1 MKTILKLVGGL
12 LAGCAIGA
20 LVGMGAAVVFGE
32 KSWAEVWAKFC
43 DIGTLRLLLPALGSV
58 VGAVVA
64 FILHII
70 IHEGGHLV
78 AGLLT
83 GYRFVSFR
91 IFSLTLIRKDGRYQ
105 WRNFSLGGTGGQ
117 CLMAPPLRPL
127 EEIDTRWYNLGG
139 VLANVVVST
148 LALVLLLCFDL
159 PDWAEIFL
167 MTLTFFGYLLALIN
181 GIPMKLSGVNND
193 GYNLLF
199 LEKTPDDKRRLC
211 QMLEANAN
219 IQNGIQPKEM
229 PDEMFPAEEQVNWKD
244 GLQVNWQLMV
254 VARLENQHRWEE
266 AYALLQEGL
275 AQKQHIAALFQQEL
289 TLEMVFVCLV
299 TGRIEEAR
307 QLYTDRLRKY
317 VKQFMKTH
325 SSKQRIHFATTL
337 LLDGNREE
345 ALQLLEDLKAH
356 RTDYLLQGE
365 VEMDIELM
373 EHLLSVELRVESV
386 EL

>member
-43 DIGTLRLLLPALGSV
+43 DIGTLRLLLPALGAV

-105 WRNFSLGGTGGQ
+105 WRNYSLGGTGGQ

-139 VLANVVVST
+139 VLANIVVST
-148 LALVLLLCFDL
+148 LALVFMLCFDL
-159 PDWAEIFL
+159 LVGQRFFL
-167 MTLTFFGYLLALIN
+167 
-181 GIPMKLSGVNND
+181 
-193 GYNLLF
+193 
-199 LEKTPDDKRRLC
+199 
-211 QMLEANAN
+211 
-219 IQNGIQPKEM
+219 
-229 PDEMFPAEEQVNWKD
+229 
-244 GLQVNWQLMV
+244 
-254 VARLENQHRWEE
+254 
-266 AYALLQEGL
+266 
-275 AQKQHIAALFQQEL
+275 
-289 TLEMVFVCLV
+289 
-299 TGRIEEAR
+299 
-307 QLYTDRLRKY
+307 
-317 VKQFMKTH
+317 
-325 SSKQRIHFATTL
+325 
-337 LLDGNREE
+337 
-345 ALQLLEDLKAH
+345 
-356 RTDYLLQGE
+356 
-365 VEMDIELM
+365 
-373 EHLLSVELRVESV
+373 
-386 EL
+386 

>member
-1 MKTILKLVGGL
+1 M
-12 LAGCAIGA
+12 AGCAIGA

-43 DIGTLRLLLPALGSV
+43 DIGTLRLLLPALGAV
-58 VGAVVA
+58 VGAMVA

-139 VLANVVVST
+139 
-148 LALVLLLCFDL
+148 
-159 PDWAEIFL
+159 
-167 MTLTFFGYLLALIN
+167 LLAFIN

-219 IQNGIQPKEM
+219 IQNGMQPKEM

-289 TLEMVFVCLV
+289 TLEMVFVCLA

-307 QLYTDRLRKY
+307 QLYTERLRKY

-345 ALQLLEDLKAH
+345 ALRLLEDLKAH
-356 RTDYLLQGE
+356 RADYLLQGE
-365 VEMDIELM
+365 VDMDIELM
-373 EHLLSVELRVESV
+373 EQFRV
-386 EL
+386 

>member
-1 MKTILKLVGGL
+1 M
-12 LAGCAIGA
+12 AGCAIGA
-20 LVGMGAAVVFGE
+20 LVGMGAAVAFGE

-43 DIGTLRLLLPALGSV
+43 DIGTLRLLFPALGAV

-139 VLANVVVST
+139 VLANIVVST
-148 LALVLLLCFDL
+148 LALVLMLCFDF

-167 MTLTFFGYLLALIN
+167 MALTFFGYLLALIN

-219 IQNGIQPKEM
+219 IQNGMQPKEM

-289 TLEMVFVCLV
+289 TLEMVFVCLA

-307 QLYTDRLRKY
+307 QLYTKRLRKY

-337 LLDGNREE
+337 LLDDNREE
-345 ALQLLEDLKAH
+345 ALRLLENLKAH
-356 RTDYLLQGE
+356 RSDYLLQGE

-373 EHLLSVELRVESV
+373 EQLLS
-386 EL
+386 

>member
-1 MKTILKLVGGL
+1 MKTILKLAGGL

-20 LVGMGAAVVFGE
+20 LVGMGAAVAFGE

-43 DIGTLRLLLPALGSV
+43 DIGTLSLLLPALGAV
-58 VGAVVA
+58 AGAVVA

-105 WRNFSLGGTGGQ
+105 WRNYSLGETGGQ

-139 VLANVVVST
+139 VLANIVVST
-148 LALVLLLCFDL
+148 LALVFLLCFDL

-219 IQNGIQPKEM
+219 IQNGMQPKEM

-289 TLEMVFVCLV
+289 TLEMVFVCLA

-307 QLYTDRLRKY
+307 QLYTERLRKY

-325 SSKQRIHFATTL
+325 SSKQRVHFATTL
-337 LLDGNREE
+337 LLDDNREE
-345 ALQLLEDLKAH
+345 ALRLLEDLKAH
-356 RTDYLLQGE
+356 RADYLLQGE

-373 EHLLSVELRVESV
+373 EQLLS
-386 EL
+386 

>member
-1 MKTILKLVGGL
+1 MKTILKMLGGL
-12 LAGCAIGA
+12 LAGIAIGV
-20 LVGMGAAVVFGE
+20 LIGIGGAVVFNGVSISE
-32 KSWAEVWAKFC
+32 AFTKVFSG
-43 DIGTLRLLLPALGSV
+43 GTLRLLVPVFWAALW
-58 VGAVVA
+58 AVVS
-64 FILHII
+64 FFLQIV

-139 VLANVVVST
+139 VLANIVVST
-148 LALVLLLCFDL
+148 LALVLMLCFDL
-159 PDWAEIFL
+159 PGWAEIFL
-167 MTLTFFGYLLALIN
+167 LTLTFFGYLLALIN

-219 IQNGIQPKEM
+219 IQNGMQPKEM

-365 VEMDIELM
+365 VDMDIELM
-373 EHLLSVELRVESV
+373 EHLLSVECRVESV

>member
-1 MKTILKLVGGL
+1 MKTILKLAGGL
-12 LAGCAIGA
+12 LAGCAIGL
-20 LVGMGAAVVFGE
+20 LVGMGAAVAFGE

-43 DIGTLRLLLPALGSV
+43 DIGTLSLLLPALGAV
-58 VGAVVA
+58 AGAVVA

-139 VLANVVVST
+139 VLANIVVST
-148 LALVLLLCFDL
+148 LALILMLCFDL
-159 PDWAEIFL
+159 PGWAEIFL
-167 MTLTFFGYLLALIN
+167 LTLTFFGYLLALIN

-219 IQNGIQPKEM
+219 IQNGMQPKEM

-299 TGRIEEAR
+299 TSRIEEAR

-317 VKQFMKTH
+317 VKQFMKTQ

-345 ALQLLEDLKAH
+345 ALRLLEDLKAH
-356 RTDYLLQGE
+356 RSDYLLQGE

-373 EHLLSVELRVESV
+373 EQLLS
-386 EL
+386 

>member
-1 MKTILKLVGGL
+1 M
-12 LAGCAIGA
+12 AGCAIGA
-20 LVGMGAAVVFGE
+20 LVGMGAAVAFGE

-43 DIGTLRLLLPALGSV
+43 DIGTLSLLLPALGAV

-91 IFSLTLIRKDGRYQ
+91 IFSLTLIRKDGCYQ
-105 WRNFSLGGTGGQ
+105 WRNYSLGGTGGQ

-139 VLANVVVST
+139 VLANIVVST
-148 LALVLLLCFDL
+148 LALMLLLCFDL
-159 PDWAEIFL
+159 PDWAGIFL
-167 MTLTFFGYLLALIN
+167 LTLTFFGYLLALIN
-181 GIPMKLSGVNND
+181 GIPMKLSGMNND

-219 IQNGIQPKEM
+219 IQNGMQPKEM
-229 PDEMFPAEEQVNWKD
+229 PDEMFPTEEQVNWKD

-307 QLYTDRLRKY
+307 QYYTDRLRKY

-345 ALQLLEDLKAH
+345 ALRLLENLKAH
-356 RTDYLLQGE
+356 RADYLLQGE
-365 VEMDIELM
+365 VDMDIELM
-373 EHLLSVELRVESV
+373 EQLLS
-386 EL
+386 

>member
-20 LVGMGAAVVFGE
+20 LIGLGAAVVFGE
-32 KSWAEVWAKFC
+32 KTWAEVLEKFWNVE
-43 DIGTLRLLLPALGSV
+43 TVHLLLPTLGSV
-58 VGAVVA
+58 LVA
-64 FILHII
+64 ALAFVLHII

-91 IFSLTLIRKDGRYQ
+91 IFCLTLVRKDGRYQ

-148 LALVLLLCFDL
+148 VALVLLLCFDFPML
-159 PDWAEIFL
+159 WGAFL
-167 MTLTFFGYLLALIN
+167 VALTIFGYLLALLN
-181 GIPMKLSGVNND
+181 GIPMKVSGVNND
-193 GYNLLF
+193 GYNLLY

-211 QMLEANAN
+211 QLLEANAN
-219 IQNGIQPKEM
+219 IQNGMQPKQM

-244 GLQVNWQLMV
+244 GVQVNWQLMV

-275 AQKQHIAALFQQEL
+275 AHRQHFAALFQQEL
-289 TLEMVFVCLV
+289 TLEMVFVCLM
-299 TGRIEEAR
+299 TGRTDEAR
-307 QLYTDRLRKY
+307 ERYTERLRKY
-317 VKQFMKTH
+317 VKQFMKTQ

-345 ALQLLEDLKAH
+345 ALRLLENLKAH
-356 RTDYLLQGE
+356 RDEYLLQGE

-373 EHLLSVELRVESV
+373 EQLLSLA
-386 EL
+386 

>member
-1 MKTILKLVGGL
+1 M
-12 LAGCAIGA
+12 AGCAIGA
-20 LVGMGAAVVFGE
+20 LVGMGAAVAFGE

-43 DIGTLRLLLPALGSV
+43 DIGTLRLLFPALGAV

-139 VLANVVVST
+139 VLANIVVST

-167 MTLTFFGYLLALIN
+167 MALTFFGYLLALIN

-229 PDEMFPAEEQVNWKD
+229 PDEMFPTEEQVNWKD

-345 ALQLLEDLKAH
+345 ALRLLEDLKAH
-356 RTDYLLQGE
+356 RSDYLLQGE

-373 EHLLSVELRVESV
+373 EQFRV
-386 EL
+386 